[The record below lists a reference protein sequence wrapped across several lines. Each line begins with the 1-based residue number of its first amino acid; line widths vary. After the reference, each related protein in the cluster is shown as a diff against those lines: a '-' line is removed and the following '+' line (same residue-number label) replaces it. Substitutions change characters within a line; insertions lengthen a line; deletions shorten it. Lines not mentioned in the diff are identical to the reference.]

1 MIKKYKWKCRVLLVK
16 TPNFNHSSYLET
28 KNIYQKQIKN
38 FHKRTIKL
46 ITKIEKKSFSINLIG
61 LDGKNKIVMK
71 KLNAEKLFKIVD
83 KMPLSKN
90 FFNNKK
96 KLINLSLFSDYNP
109 KTTTPG
115 LGFKNK
121 EKAIFTINKIKNRN
135 LKYQVNVISTMLGRA
150 KKHPNQSKG
159 MRDAVLVFNKW
170 MTNYKKKIK

>member
-1 MIKKYKWKCRVLLVK
+1 
-16 TPNFNHSSYLET
+16 
-28 KNIYQKQIKN
+28 
-38 FHKRTIKL
+38 
-46 ITKIEKKSFSINLIG
+46 
-61 LDGKNKIVMK
+61 MK
-71 KLNAEKLFKIVD
+71 KLNAGKLFKIVD